1 MRNILSDKG
10 TRLFIILGGFF
21 VVNALTAEMIGV
33 KIFSLEKSLGI
44 APFSLEFFGEKDL
57 GFSLTAGTLLWPV
70 VFVMTDIINEYYGMK
85 GVRLL
90 SYLAAGL
97 IVYAFVMIF
106 WAIGLEPADF
116 WPQSH
121 LDGMETAE
129 EKQAVLKKVGDYNY
143 AYKLV
148 FGQGLWIIV
157 GSLVAFL
164 VGQLVDVFVF
174 HKIKKRTGDKMLWL
188 RATGSTIVSQLIDSF
203 VVLFIAFYVG
213 ASWSLSLVLA
223 IGTVNFIYK
232 FVIAALLT
240 PSLYLVHEIIDK
252 YLGKELSEKMRA
264 QAHGKFIPSTV
275 EY

>member
-1 MRNILSDKG
+1 MRNILSDKS

-21 VVNALTAEMIGV
+21 VINALTAELIGV

-44 APFSLEFFGEKDL
+44 EPFSLEFFGEKNL

-70 VFVMTDIINEYYGMK
+70 VFIMTDIINEYYGMR

-121 LDGMETAE
+121 LGGIEDPQ
-129 EKQAVLKKVGDYNY
+129 EKQAILEKVGDYDY

-157 GSLVAFL
+157 GSLIAFL
-164 VGQLVDVFVF
+164 VGQLIDVFVF
-174 HKIKKRTGDKMLWL
+174 HKIKKQTGEKMLWL

-203 VVLFIAFYVG
+203 VVLFIAFYIG
-213 ASWSLSLVLA
+213 ANWSLGLVLA

-232 FVIAALLT
+232 FTIAVLLT
-240 PSLYLVHEIIDK
+240 PSLYVVHEIIDR
-252 YLGKELSEKMRA
+252 YLGKELSEEMRNR
-264 QAHGKFIPSTV
+264 AHGTT
-275 EY
+275 